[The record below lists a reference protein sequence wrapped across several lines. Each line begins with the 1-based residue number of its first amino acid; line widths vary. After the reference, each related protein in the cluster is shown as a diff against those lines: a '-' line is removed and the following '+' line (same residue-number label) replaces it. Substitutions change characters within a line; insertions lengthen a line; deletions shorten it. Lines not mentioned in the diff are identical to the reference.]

1 MPFSRPELTDLRDA
15 AYADIERIPG
25 ADARLAFGNLNVI
38 AHIIAGATDGLY
50 GYLQWQA
57 RQLLPDTSEEEV
69 LDRHA
74 SIWGIYRRP
83 AAAAS
88 GDAVVSGQAGT
99 VVPAGTLFVRADG
112 WQFSSAA
119 EVTLAGATAVVSLGA
134 IAAGVAS
141 NTAAGAALTLVS
153 PVAGLASAATVD
165 IGGLVNGSDIENDG
179 LLRARLLAR
188 IKAPPDGGSVTDYEQ
203 WSLEVAGVTRVWV
216 APLELG
222 AGTVT
227 VRFVRD
233 GDASPIPDAGEV
245 AAVQSYLDERRPVT
259 AELTVAAP
267 VAVPIAFQI
276 ALTPGTAA
284 VKAAVEAELRDL
296 ILRES
301 GPGQTLLI
309 SHIREA
315 ISIAAGEED
324 HVLVAPAANVVHAIG
339 EMATFGSLT
348 WI

>member
-119 EVTLAGATAVVSLGA
+119 EVTLAGATAIVSLGA
-134 IAAGVAS
+134 MVAGVAS

-203 WSLEVAGVTRVWV
+203 WALEVAGVTRAWV

-284 VKAAVEAELRDL
+284 VKAAVEVELRDL